1 MAHDS
6 PHLYCDFF
14 AKIRK
19 GQHEKENNPL
29 APCQI
34 VDHPE
39 VLKDAVETTA
49 AHSTQEGQT
58 LLDELHPLVA
68 QKAKKWQEIA
78 DEMWTHSGVYV
89 GMADQYQD
97 DNWLHPG

>member
-1 MAHDS
+1 M
-6 PHLYCDFF
+6 L
-14 AKIRK
+14 
-19 GQHEKENNPL
+19 KE
-29 APCQI
+29 
-34 VDHPE
+34 
-39 VLKDAVETTA
+39 AVETTG

-58 LLDELHPLVA
+58 LLDELHPLLA
-68 QKAKKWQEIA
+68 QRAKEWQEIA